1 MPEYLTIQSVAEKT
15 GKSQKTIRRHIAA
28 KKLKATKIQNK
39 YRILPED
46 FEKWMSSGECDET
59 KDTETFSK
67 MGSKIS
73 MEYNDT
79 VNWINIKE
87 DFLNEELDGWNNIN
101 ARNGYNFVDLFSGAG
116 GLTCGLTMA
125 GFTPVAS
132 VEIMKEAVETYKYN
146 FIEVKGFN
154 EEVETRDIREKEVKN
169 SLYEN
174 IGDKHIHL
182 IVGGFPCQG
191 FSLAGNRVVTDERNN
206 LYIEML
212 EIVNHIRP
220 EYIVMENVEGLRS
233 MLDGKIEEKIISDYK
248 SIGYDIN
255 VTVLNSAD
263 YGVAQARRRVIFIG
277 NRINGKNYHPKPF
290 VKKYKTLGEEIERF
304 MDMPENKSINHVFTK
319 HNKEMQEKIKNT
331 PEGASLYGNYSDAWK
346 KSPWDKP
353 SCTVK
358 ENHGGVNLHPKL
370 PRVLTP
376 RELAAL
382 QSFPD
387 DFIFKGAKKWQLVQ
401 IGNAV
406 PPLLGK
412 AVGIAVKK
420 ALIANNVPKNDN

>member
-1 MPEYLTIQSVAEKT
+1 MPEYLTIQSIAEKT

-28 KKLKATKIQNK
+28 KKLRATKIQNK

-46 FEKWMSSGECDET
+46 FEKWVSSGECDET

-67 MGSKIS
+67 MGSRIS
-73 MEYNDT
+73 MDYNDA
-79 VNWINIKE
+79 VNWIDIKD
-87 DFLNEELDGWNNIN
+87 DFLNEELDGWNNTD
-101 ARNGYNFVDLFSGAG
+101 ARNGFNFVDLFSGAG

-125 GFTPVAS
+125 GFTPIAS
-132 VEIMKEAVETYKYN
+132 IEIMKQAVVTYKYN
-146 FIEVKGFN
+146 FIDVKGFD
-154 EEVETRDIREKEVKN
+154 EEVETRDIREPEVKN

-191 FSLAGNRVVTDERNN
+191 FSLSGNRVVTDERNN

-212 EIVNHIRP
+212 EIVNHIKP

-248 SIGYDIN
+248 DIGYDIN

-277 NRINGKNYHPKPF
+277 NRIDGTNYHPKPF

-304 MDMPENKSINHVFTK
+304 MDMPEDKSINHVFTK

-331 PEGASLYGNYSDAWK
+331 PEGMSLYGNYSDAWK

-370 PRVLTP
+370 PRVLTA

-412 AVGIAVKK
+412 AIGIAVKK
-420 ALIANNVPKNDN
+420 ALIENNIS